1 MSDLYL
7 DLKDRV
13 AMVDF
18 MLEAVEYV
26 ENNSLHDRVSHLA
39 DAALHEGDV
48 STEALEEATREVARS
63 SWGARIAVKRYIR
76 TPEGKAEEWRR
87 VVAAVSNSTGHLLE
101 RFRAGIPGTSLD
113 DVLTHEESGSALHE
127 AERLEINEVRNHVL
141 PAMWRDRK
149 ASLADSAKEA
159 QSLLATDEGILAAL
173 RRFAFDTP
181 SPNADE
187 IESKVRHYEDRIYY
201 EGEEIEPEI
210 LQQEV
215 TFYRGEQELA
225 EEIKEDEA

>member
-18 MLEAVEYV
+18 MLDAVEYV
-26 ENNSLHDRVSHLA
+26 ESNPLHERVSHLA
-39 DAALHEGDV
+39 DAALHGGDV
-48 STEALEEATREVARS
+48 STEALEEAAREVARAS
-63 SWGARIAVKRYIR
+63 FPARIAVKRYIK
-76 TPEGKAEEWRR
+76 TSEGKAEEWRR
-87 VVAAVSNSTGHLLE
+87 IVAAVSNSTGHLLE
-101 RFRAGIPGTSLD
+101 RFRSGIPGGSLD
-113 DVLTHEESGSALHE
+113 DVLSHEESGLALRD
-127 AERLEINEVRNHVL
+127 AERLEINEVRSHAL
-141 PAMWRDRK
+141 ASLWRDK
-149 ASLADSAKEA
+149 KTDLAASANEAKT
-159 QSLLATDEGILAAL
+159 LLDTDEGILAAL
-173 RRFAFDTP
+173 RRFAFDRP

-201 EGEEIEPEI
+201 EGEEVDPEI

-215 TFYRGEQELA
+215 VFYRNEQELA